1 MNPPGDSGDSRSLS
15 NPSVIESFAKI
26 IGLDR
31 THSQERYFSVLRA
44 QIHGG
49 ARWLDIG
56 CGRQLVPYWAASLA
70 QQREIVSRAKLFL
83 GIDADP
89 AVMENP
95 LASRVTAVGERLPFR
110 NDSLDVITANMV
122 FEHLEKPLDVL
133 ADLRRALVPGGKLI
147 IHTPNFRYPYIF
159 LASFI
164 PDSLKRRLIWI
175 LERREEKDVFKTF
188 YQANT
193 PSRIRKLA
201 NAARFDVEDVIVG
214 GSVGQ
219 FGLLVPIG
227 LVELLWLKLLSAK
240 FLRDYNATI
249 IAILVK
255 PDA

>member
-1 MNPPGDSGDSRSLS
+1 MNAPGYSRDSRSLP
-15 NPSVIESFAKI
+15 NRSVIESFAKT

-44 QIHGG
+44 QVRAG

-83 GIDADP
+83 GIDTDP
-89 AVMENP
+89 AVTENP
-95 LASRVTAVGERLPFR
+95 LALRVTAVGERLPFR
-110 NDSLDVITANMV
+110 DDSLDVVTANMV

-133 ADLRRALVPGGKLI
+133 ADIRRALVPGGKLI

-164 PDSLKRRLIWI
+164 PDSIKRRLIWL

-188 YQANT
+188 YRANT
-193 PSRIRKLA
+193 TRCIRELA
-201 NAARFDVEDVIVG
+201 NAARFEVEDVTVG

-227 LVELLWLKLLSAK
+227 LVELLWLKLLSSALLQD
-240 FLRDYNATI
+240 FNATI

-255 PDA
+255 PAA